1 MNLERAVEVLLERG
15 ALDVRGA
22 KAELARL
29 MGVEP
34 REVWWTVAQIR
45 RRSWM
50 TTLPKAK
57 VRR

>member
-29 MGVEP
+29 FGVEP
-34 REVWWTVAQIR
+34 QKVYELVLHAR
-45 RRSWM
+45 RNRWLSQFE
-50 TTLPKAK
+50 
-57 VRR
+57 R